1 MVWLVVYGK
10 PRQESVAAENLRR
23 QGFEV
28 FLPQLTQRKRRGSK
42 WQVVTEPLFPR
53 YMFTDVTLGEQ
64 STAAIRSTL
73 GVVGLVRFGEHL
85 AQISD
90 GAIDFLRQQQDS
102 ESGARLEADTQYA
115 AGDRIEIAE
124 GAFAGLSGI
133 YSMANGTAR
142 VTLLIDLLGRHTPIL
157 VDRKNLGDIV

>member
-1 MVWLVVYGK
+1 MVWLVVYSK

-28 FLPQLTQRKRRGSK
+28 FLPQLTQRKRRASK

-53 YMFTDVTLGEQ
+53 YLFTEVALGEQ

-73 GVVGLVRFGEHL
+73 GIVGLVRFGEHL
-85 AQISD
+85 AQVE
-90 GAIDFLRQQQDS
+90 GRTIDFLREQQHPAP
-102 ESGARLEADTQYA
+102 GARLEADTQYA
-115 AGDRIEIAE
+115 EGDRVEITE

-133 YSMANGTAR
+133 FTVANGMER
-142 VTLLIDLLGRHTPIL
+142 VTLLMDLLGRQTPIL
-157 VDRKNLGDIV
+157 VDRKNLGDVV

>member
-1 MVWLVVYGK
+1 
-10 PRQESVAAENLRR
+10 
-23 QGFEV
+23 
-28 FLPQLTQRKRRGSK
+28 
-42 WQVVTEPLFPR
+42 
-53 YMFTDVTLGEQ
+53 MFTDVTLGEQ